1 MVGKLW
7 FWCKILTGRADGGAE
22 TLYIETRKSPGGFPG
37 LVWLFVC
44 FNRFFVYRYAQSA
57 DAISVNDRHGQP

>member
-22 TLYIETRKSPGGFPG
+22 TLYIQIKKKPGEYC
-37 LVWLFVC
+37 LT
-44 FNRFFVYRYAQSA
+44 
-57 DAISVNDRHGQP
+57 